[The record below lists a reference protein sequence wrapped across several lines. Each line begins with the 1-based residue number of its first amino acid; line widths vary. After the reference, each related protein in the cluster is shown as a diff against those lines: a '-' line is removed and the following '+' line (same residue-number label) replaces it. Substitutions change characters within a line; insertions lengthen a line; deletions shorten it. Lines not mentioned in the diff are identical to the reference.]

1 MICQIKFLLKKKN
14 AVDTELLELKTGEIT
29 RNTSLISLTEIISG
43 SQTIDDALLIISIYL
58 LGIIWGRE
66 CFYVF
71 DQHSKDEKGDI
82 AVSGTAI

>member
-1 MICQIKFLLKKKN
+1 MICQIKFLLKKN
-14 AVDTELLELKTGEIT
+14 TVDTELLELKTGETT
-29 RNTSLISLTEIISG
+29 RNTSLISLTEIIGG
-43 SQTIDDALLIISIYL
+43 SQTIDDVLLIISIYL

-82 AVSGTAI
+82 AASGTAI